1 MIVLQDYGN
10 PSKSEGNHESGSVA
24 GFASPAVITA
34 GSMFL
39 ISKGMIRTRVVGFI
53 SLENYYSIF

>member
-39 ISKGMIRTRVVGFI
+39 VMTSGKAGGLKM
-53 SLENYYSIF
+53 